1 MGMAVCVNVSSSRSS
16 FYDKTLVLQPGE
28 HKFVVKESVVR
39 YSDARMLD
47 LKALDRALEGNFDFV
62 CIKKEPFKPELLQK
76 IQEGLLESQHVSKDI
91 QDKCRT
97 IWDKER
103 RSV

>member
-1 MGMAVCVNVSSSRSS
+1 MAVCVNVSSSRSS
-16 FYDKTLVLQPGE
+16 FYDKTLVLQPSE

-39 YSDARMLD
+39 YSDASMLD

-62 CIKKEPFKPELLQK
+62 SIKKEPCKPELLQK
-76 IQEGLLESQHVSKDI
+76 IQEGLLKSPHVSKDI